1 LVSSRNVVSCTLFR
15 VTSTSPS
22 SIMATST
29 ARNATLTSQRPRTY
43 NQNTQAPTCQQ
54 HGPPE
59 LRFCCAVAACG
70 RLRFVLCRAPTLAP
84 AWRSYSTKG
93 RCKLRSHQKSALSYL
108 LGLRLQACRG
118 CASRLASGVGLP
130 GLRLETSLQ
139 QMVAGSA
146 SPSRLAHRKARAGIL
161 QPSNGKHHSIQCP
174 LLQKCNTH
182 SVPNSSVCPNTKTD
196 LLQHAAVEQHGVV
209 KHDIR

>member
-1 LVSSRNVVSCTLFR
+1 MLR
-15 VTSTSPS
+15 VASASPS

-29 ARNATLTSQRPRTY
+29 ARDATLTSQRPRTD
-43 NQNTQAPTCQQ
+43 NQNLQAPTCQQ
-54 HGPPE
+54 HGPPK

-84 AWRSYSTKG
+84 AWPSYSTES
-93 RCKLRSHQKSALSYL
+93 RCKLRSHEKSALSCL

-130 GLRLETSLQ
+130 GLRLQTSLQ

-146 SPSRLAHRKARAGIL
+146 SPSRLAHCKARAGSL
-161 QPSNGKHHSIQCP
+161 QPSNGKDHPIHCP
-174 LLQKCNTH
+174 LLQKRNTH
-182 SVPNSSVCPNTKTD
+182 SVPNSAVCPNTKTD
-196 LLQHAAVEQHGVV
+196 LLQHAAVEQHSIV
-209 KHDIR
+209 KHNIR